1 MFCVR
6 VMLRVKWRLRLK
18 GVSVIVGWA
27 FGIAAFILKALYENP
42 LAFRYYLKN
51 PVYSG
56 LSVLNLV
63 VIFIISVIAGIVL
76 LKPESILIGCAGSL
90 AFSGLILFIVLSQPA
105 FSTDVSGV
113 VRELMFFRSIS
124 IIFKMMVPTVI
135 VLNFLGGLLGGI
147 IGERF

>member
-1 MFCVR
+1 
-6 VMLRVKWRLRLK
+6 MLRVKWRQRLK
-18 GVSVIVGWA
+18 GALVIVGWA
-27 FGIAAFILKALYENP
+27 FGVAAFVLKALYENP
-42 LAFRYYLKN
+42 LAFRYYLLN

-76 LKPESILIGCAGSL
+76 VKPESILVGCAGSL
-90 AFSGLILFIVLSQPA
+90 ALSGIIMFIVLSQPA
-105 FSTDVSGV
+105 FFAEVSEYAM
-113 VRELMFFRSIS
+113 ELIFFRSIS

-135 VLNFLGGLLGGI
+135 ILNFLGGLLGGI